1 MNLNN
6 KLIEFRK
13 KVRVN
18 QQGVVD
24 SIIRDHSANI
34 CVFCGEVNGLT
45 KEHVIPQWVYDRCVK
60 RNFITTTNG
69 SAQAYHNTTV
79 PACGDCNNSILGA
92 LEKYLI
98 KKFQVVNLRDDF
110 FSDGD
115 LDLIILWL
123 EIIEYKFHVLDLRRN
138 LNKIKT
144 AEYIPYIGKMPIAMF
159 QGPMDQSPSKVFSN
173 LRSALKTLAV
183 KSKVRRHNS
192 LCSFYTKNPDFHFF
206 HSTNNFIFI
215 ELAKYNVAFFYFYKR
230 DFATVEEAA
239 FQAKKI
245 LKSEYGASGA

>member
-1 MNLNN
+1 MSLNN

-45 KEHVIPQWVYDRCVK
+45 KEHVIPQWVYDRSVK

-115 LDLIILWL
+115 
-123 EIIEYKFHVLDLRRN
+123 
-138 LNKIKT
+138 
-144 AEYIPYIGKMPIAMF
+144 
-159 QGPMDQSPSKVFSN
+159 
-173 LRSALKTLAV
+173 
-183 KSKVRRHNS
+183 
-192 LCSFYTKNPDFHFF
+192 
-206 HSTNNFIFI
+206 
-215 ELAKYNVAFFYFYKR
+215 
-230 DFATVEEAA
+230 
-239 FQAKKI
+239 
-245 LKSEYGASGA
+245 